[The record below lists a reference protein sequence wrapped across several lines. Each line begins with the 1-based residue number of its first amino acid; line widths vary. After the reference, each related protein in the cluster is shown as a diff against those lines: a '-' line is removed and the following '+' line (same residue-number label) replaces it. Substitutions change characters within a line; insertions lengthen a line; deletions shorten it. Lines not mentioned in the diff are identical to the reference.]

1 MQAHFAPDSKF
12 DFQKYIK
19 RSMKDDFKVVVG
31 IRYLSSDLKVTNA
44 LILQDF
50 LMPSVF
56 FFTILVFVL
65 QHSVMGFCNR
75 LYACERLQ

>member
-19 RSMKDDFKVVVG
+19 RSMEDDFKVVVG

-56 FFTILVFVL
+56 FFYYISFCFAAFRYGFL
-65 QHSVMGFCNR
+65 QSSLC
-75 LYACERLQ
+75 L